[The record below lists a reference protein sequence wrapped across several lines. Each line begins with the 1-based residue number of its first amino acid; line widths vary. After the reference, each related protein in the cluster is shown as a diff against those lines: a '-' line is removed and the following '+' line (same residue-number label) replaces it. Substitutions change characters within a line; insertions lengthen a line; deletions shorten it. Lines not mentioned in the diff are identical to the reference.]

1 MGFFDLFKGNEP
13 VRVTE
18 EKQATELRSKQ
29 YKIFENYINS
39 ATTNTAFKLYAIQL
53 CINRISSA
61 LVKSDFQTF
70 KKGKRFK
77 GDVWYQ
83 LNVEPNENQNAAD
96 FWNKVIYQMV
106 MNEDGAL
113 VIQSRVT
120 GELLVADSFTM
131 REFAFKPNVYSN
143 ISISNYNMNTS
154 FIESE
159 VFHLKLNNSKVKSL
173 FDGIF
178 EQYGALL
185 NGAIKNYDRSNAI
198 KYALNIDTTFD
209 QLKARPAMDA
219 DGKQIVDE
227 NGNTLSEYDTI
238 IDDLFGERLKGVFSD
253 RDSVTP
259 LETGLTLNDLNS
271 TGNSKSS
278 GSAANKTTRDISAM
292 VGDIVDLCADAFMIP
307 RGLLKG
313 DTADIDG
320 MTDNFISFCINPI
333 AEQIED
339 EINRKLFGQKN
350 LAKRT
355 YCKIRTDKIR
365 NYDLTKIATSAEL
378 ISRIGVW
385 SVNDILDFMDY
396 EPIDED
402 WADKHIIS
410 KNYSLVEDNDSGTSD
425 QDNKEDISKGG
436 ENEDDKENENGK
448 D

>member
-1 MGFFDLFKGNEP
+1 MGFFDLFKNNEP

-18 EKQATELRSKQ
+18 SQQAIDLRKKQ
-29 YKIFENYINS
+29 YKLFEDYINS
-39 ATTNTAFKLYAIQL
+39 STTNTAFKLYAIQL
-53 CINRISSA
+53 CINRIANA
-61 LVKSDFQTF
+61 LVKCDFQTF
-70 KKGKRFK
+70 KKGERFQ

-83 LNVEPNENQNAAD
+83 LNIEPNQNQNAAD

-113 VIQSRVT
+113 VIQSRVD
-120 GELLVADSFTM
+120 GSLIVADDFTFH
-131 REFAFKPNVYSN
+131 EYAFKPNIYSN
-143 ISISNYNMNTS
+143 ILVNNYSMNSS
-154 FIESE
+154 FLENE

-178 EQYGALL
+178 EQYGSLL
-185 NGAIKNYDRSNAI
+185 NGAIKNYNRSNAI
-198 KYALNIDTTFD
+198 KYALNIDSTFD
-209 QLKARPAMDA
+209 QLKQKPV
-219 DGKQIVDE
+219 IDE
-227 NGNTLSEYDTI
+227 NGTQVTDENGTPLTEYDTV

-253 RDSVTP
+253 KDSVTP
-259 LETGLTLNDLNS
+259 LESGLTLNDLNS

-292 VGDIVDLCADAFMIP
+292 VSDIVDMSADAFMIP

-339 EINRKLFGQKN
+339 EINRKMFGQKN
-350 LAKRT
+350 VSKRT

-365 NYDLTKIATSAEL
+365 NYDLTKIANSAEL

-385 SVNDILDFMDY
+385 SVNDILNFMDY
-396 EPIDED
+396 EPIKED

-410 KNYSLVEDNDSGTSD
+410 KNYSLVEDDL
-425 QDNKEDISKGG
+425 KGG
-436 ENEDDKENENGK
+436 ENNNDEGNENEK